1 MATREEYLSIAEQ
14 ALQEGDEATAMAA
27 MDEAEKLSIQ
37 PVQQEEKGLLQ
48 QAGDVALEGM
58 AAVNRGA
65 SNIADFFMAPV
76 NAALEISGSQAR
88 VPSLTEAI
96 SPATAGNFMQPGLAK
111 DVVRGAG
118 EAIPASV
125 AIGAGL
131 RTAAQQLPAMA
142 SGAESVGA
150 GALRAM
156 GKSTPVADV
165 GYGALSGAGAA
176 AGKEVGGDAGAM
188 IGAVAAPLTVA
199 APQMAKEAIKSIF
212 SGGNK
217 AQMIRAID
225 DFAAVGETPTV
236 GMATGRP
243 ELQKTETVM
252 GSVMGGGS
260 IRAKSQAISDN
271 LQKRIASMA
280 DTLSAKE
287 GAEQAGIEI
296 KKGIQGRGGFLD
308 RFRTTSS
315 ALWQKSDSMI
325 DPSIPVSTA
334 NTKSALDELV
344 RGDRIGDVLDNPK
357 LVQLK
362 QVLDDTGQIDF
373 DTLKSLRSSIG
384 QKLGNN
390 ELLSDIPRAEL
401 KYIYR
406 ALTGDIKEIAE
417 QSGGD
422 ALKAFERAN
431 KYTASGHDRVDD
443 YLQRIV
449 NKVDPDK
456 IFEAVAKGGEG
467 TKTINAVKRS
477 LKPEEWDVVASN
489 VIRRMGR
496 ASSGQQNAEGDVFS
510 IDKFVTDWDKLGK
523 AKKTIFSGSDTLNS
537 MYDDLERIAR
547 VASTVKQSGKQGANY
562 SGTAQAASRIAAGT
576 GLATGIMSTSPTVLG
591 LTAGSIIMN
600 NAGSRLMS
608 NPQFVKW
615 LARSANIPAG
625 NSSAAIGSLVGVANN
640 SSADDAALIQQ
651 FAEELES
658 KK

>member
-1 MATREEYLSIAEQ
+1 
-14 ALQEGDEATAMAA
+14 
-27 MDEAEKLSIQ
+27 
-37 PVQQEEKGLLQ
+37 
-48 QAGDVALEGM
+48 
-58 AAVNRGA
+58 
-65 SNIADFFMAPV
+65 
-76 NAALEISGSQAR
+76 
-88 VPSLTEAI
+88 
-96 SPATAGNFMQPGLAK
+96 
-111 DVVRGAG
+111 
-118 EAIPASV
+118 
-125 AIGAGL
+125 
-131 RTAAQQLPAMA
+131 
-142 SGAESVGA
+142 
-150 GALRAM
+150 
-156 GKSTPVADV
+156 
-165 GYGALSGAGAA
+165 
-176 AGKEVGGDAGAM
+176 
-188 IGAVAAPLTVA
+188 
-199 APQMAKEAIKSIF
+199 
-212 SGGNK
+212 
-217 AQMIRAID
+217 MIRSID

-308 RFRTTSS
+308 RFRATSS

-334 NTKSALDELV
+334 NTKAALDELV

-362 QVLDDTGQIDF
+362 QVLDDTVQIDF

-406 ALTGDIKEIAE
+406 ALTGDIKEIAG

-477 LKPEEWDVVASN
+477 LKSEEWDVVASN

-523 AKKTIFSGSDTLNS
+523 AKKNHIFRFR
-537 MYDDLERIAR
+537 Y
-547 VASTVKQSGKQGANY
+547 
-562 SGTAQAASRIAAGT
+562 AQFN
-576 GLATGIMSTSPTVLG
+576 V
-591 LTAGSIIMN
+591 
-600 NAGSRLMS
+600 
-608 NPQFVKW
+608 
-615 LARSANIPAG
+615 
-625 NSSAAIGSLVGVANN
+625 
-640 SSADDAALIQQ
+640 
-651 FAEELES
+651 
-658 KK
+658 